1 MSLYFRPTGVLMDV
15 FYLCAMIAEI
25 ISIGD
30 ELLIGQVVNTNA
42 SWIAEQLNLAGIEV
56 QQITTVSDKKEHIL
70 KILARAFLRS
80 DIILIT
86 GGLGPT
92 KDDITKQT
100 LCEFFNTSLV
110 FNNEAYEQ
118 IRELF
123 KARGFNV
130 TELNRQ
136 QAELPANCIP
146 LKNKNGTAPGMWFNK
161 DGKIF
166 VSMPGVPFE
175 MKPMITEQVI
185 PKLRKFH
192 NSGFI
197 LNKTILT
204 QGIGESFLAE
214 IISDWEKNLPENFSL
229 AYLPQPGIVRLRLTA
244 KGNNKEKLIQEM
256 NSFSGKLQ
264 EIIPDLIFG
273 YEEDT
278 LEEIIG
284 KLLIEKN
291 QTLSTAESCTGGYI
305 SHLITSV
312 PGSSNYYTGSVIAYS
327 NQIKENL
334 LGVQNKTLI
343 DNGAVSKQVVTEM
356 ALGVQK
362 KFKTDYAIATSGIA
376 GPDGGTEKKP
386 VGTTWIAIATP
397 GKKIIAKKYLF
408 GEHRG
413 RNIRKAALTAMNM
426 LRKELIHL

>member
-1 MSLYFRPTGVLMDV
+1 MDV

-56 QQITTVSDKKEHIL
+56 QQITTISDKREHIL
-70 KILARAFLRS
+70 KILARSFLRS

-175 MKPMITEQVI
+175 MKPMITGQVI
-185 PKLRKFH
+185 PKLRKFYKT
-192 NSGFI
+192 GFI
-197 LNKTILT
+197 LHKTILT
-204 QGIGESFLAE
+204 QGIGESFLTE
-214 IISDWEKNLPENFSL
+214 IIADWEKNLPENFSL
-229 AYLPQPGIVRLRLTA
+229 AYLPQPGIVRLRITA
-244 KGNNKEKLIQEM
+244 KGNNKEKLKQEI

-327 NQIKENL
+327 NKIKENL
-334 LGVQNKTLI
+334 LEVKNKTLF

-362 KFKTDYAIATSGIA
+362 KFETDYAIATSGIA

-397 GKKIIAKKYLF
+397 CKKVIAKKYLF

-413 RNIRKAALTAMNM
+413 RNIRKAALTALNM